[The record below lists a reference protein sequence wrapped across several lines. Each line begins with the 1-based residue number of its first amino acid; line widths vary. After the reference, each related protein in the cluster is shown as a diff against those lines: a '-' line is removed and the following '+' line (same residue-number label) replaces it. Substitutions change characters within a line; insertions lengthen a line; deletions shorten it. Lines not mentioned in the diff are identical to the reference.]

1 MKKYIVNKL
10 KTTNIT
16 VKNVIYNNSSD
27 FSANKQNS
35 KTHNLAEIEVW
46 ICRCNCVD
54 ETFP

>member
-27 FSANKQNS
+27 FSAYKQMQDYQKGQIDVYLLITMGS
-35 KTHNLAEIEVW
+35 
-46 ICRCNCVD
+46 
-54 ETFP
+54 